1 MKTIFVTGGAGYI
14 GSHTVLLLLESGYRV
29 KIYDNLSN
37 SHLEAVK
44 RIERLSGKSVEFIE
58 GDIRDTDRVAN
69 ALQGSSAVIH
79 FAGVKAVGESVSNP
93 LKYYDNNVL
102 GTIELLK
109 AMKQSEVK
117 KMIFSS
123 SASIYGNPQYLPIDE
138 QHPINPTNPYGRSKF
153 MLEQI
158 LRDIYDTNRGYSFG
172 ILRYFNP
179 IGAHPSGEIG
189 EDPQG
194 IPNNLLPFITQVASG
209 KLDKLRVFGNDYDT
223 PDGTGVRDYI
233 HVMDLAEG
241 HLRMLEKLDD
251 NSFDIYNL
259 GTGRGYS
266 VLQIIKTFE
275 KVNGINIPYEI
286 VSRRAGDVPV
296 SYADVSKAQKEL
308 GWRAKRGLED
318 MCKDAWRWQLKNPK
332 GYRSSM

>member
-14 GSHTVLLLLESGYRV
+14 GSHTVLLLLKAGYKVR
-29 KIYDNLSN
+29 IYDNLSN
-37 SHLEAVK
+37 SYLEATK
-44 RIERLSGKSVEFIE
+44 RVEKLSGRSVEFIE
-58 GDIRDTDRVAN
+58 GDIRDTERLAN
-69 ALQGSSAVIH
+69 ALEGSSAVVH

-93 LKYYDNNVL
+93 LKYYDNNVT
-102 GTIELLK
+102 GTLALLK
-109 AMKQSEVK
+109 AMEKSRVK

-123 SASIYGNPQYLPIDE
+123 SASIYGNPKYLPIDE
-138 QHPINPTNPYGRSKF
+138 SHPVDATNPYGRSKF
-153 MLEQI
+153 AVEQI
-158 LRDIYDTNRGYSFG
+158 LKDIYDSDRGYSFG

-209 KLDKLRVFGNDYDT
+209 KLKKLRVFGNDYDT
-223 PDGTGVRDYI
+223 PDGTGIRDYI
-233 HVMDLAEG
+233 HVMDLADG
-241 HLRMLEKLDD
+241 HLKILEKLSD

-266 VLQIIKTFE
+266 VLEIIETFE
-275 KVNGINIPYEI
+275 KVNGIKIPYEI

-296 SYADVSKAQKEL
+296 SYADASKVQKEL
-308 GWRAKRGLED
+308 GWRAERSLED
-318 MCKDAWRWQLKNPK
+318 MCRDAWRWQSKNPK
-332 GYRSSM
+332 GYRSEM

>member
-102 GTIELLK
+102 GSIELLK
-109 AMKQSEVK
+109 AMQQSEVK

-123 SASIYGNPQYLPIDE
+123 SASIYGNPKYLPIDE

-296 SYADVSKAQKEL
+296 NYADVSKAQKEL
-308 GWRAKRGLED
+308 GWRAKRDLED

>member
-123 SASIYGNPQYLPIDE
+123 SASIYGNPKYLPIDE

-296 SYADVSKAQKEL
+296 NYADVSKAQKEL
-308 GWRAKRGLED
+308 GWRAKRDLED